1 MSLPGIFDSI
11 PSKSKDEDENEKT
24 AHEIYQNG
32 IEGIKGLKLPAEI
45 ENEDEK
51 SQMYLQNNLNKIK
64 NYFSDIYDKYL
75 RFFKYITNE
84 DKKNID
90 YEILSIKV
98 EGIIIFLLIW
108 YFVQLFKLF
117 F

>member
-24 AHEIYQNG
+24 AHELYQDG
-32 IEGIKGLKLPAEI
+32 IEGIKGLKLPGEI

-84 DKKNID
+84 EKKNID

-98 EGIIIFLLIW
+98 EGIIFFLLI
-108 YFVQLFKLF
+108 
-117 F
+117 